1 MPGDLPESSAA
12 LRWPSRPAGSPG
24 SAQTDLPGS
33 MRAAA
38 AAPERVWRR
47 ADSPGWPPAPGKG
60 RGQAASLRSAPAR
73 PLQGGA
79 ARRARLQ
86 TKPAASCDKTRQEK
100 RASCALQTDSLCTL
114 RLPICRRRQNIAAL
128 ALTFRPLRRLRH
140 KSKGRPE
147 GRPLGGRE
155 CVSGFHSMPGE
166 SRLLRD
172 RRKPATPR
180 PHTQSA
186 ISAHADVSEDA

>member
-38 AAPERVWRR
+38 APERVWRR
-47 ADSPGWPPAPGKG
+47 ADSPGWPPAP
-60 RGQAASLRSAPAR
+60 RRSWRQAASLRSAPAR

-79 ARRARLQ
+79 TRRARLQ